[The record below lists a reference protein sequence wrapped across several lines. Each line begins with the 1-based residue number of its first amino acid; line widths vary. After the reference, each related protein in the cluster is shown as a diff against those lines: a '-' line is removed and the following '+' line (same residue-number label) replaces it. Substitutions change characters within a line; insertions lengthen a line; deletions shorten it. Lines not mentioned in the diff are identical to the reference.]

1 MNIPAK
7 TMVYLLLGIL
17 AEHTVTPPLDLSF
30 ITANEV
36 KCKQL
41 RDFFK

>member
-17 AEHTVTPPLDLSF
+17 AEHTVTPLDLSF